1 MGILDRLAKGAESI
15 VEGAADVAGSRA
27 VTGITT
33 GLLSAKIRNSEAN
46 DALKAGIKRK

>member
-27 VTGITT
+27 VTGVTQK
-33 GLLSAKIRNSEAN
+33 LMMH
-46 DALKAGIKRK
+46 LKLTY